1 MVDAKAI
8 ASIEAIGPPL
18 LLDVDAT
25 GMLPLP
31 DAAVETEALLA
42 DVIWVE
48 GVLSMASISSRVSRY
63 YSHTQ
68 MSDLM

>member
-1 MVDAKAI
+1 MLGEKAVV
-8 ASIEAIGPPL
+8 SMEAIGPPW

-31 DAAVETEALLA
+31 DAAVETEALLTE
-42 DVIWVE
+42 VVWVE

-63 YSHTQ
+63 YNHTQ
-68 MSDLM
+68 IH